1 MAAGLEDGE
10 YTLGGQRVI
19 KKGAVRLPDGTL
31 AGSAA
36 NLFDEFNNLLHFGI
50 PLRSALKAV
59 TINPARIIGADKTTG
74 SIAVAKSADLLIV
87 SDDFSHINN
96 VIIKGK
102 QFSAQ

>member
-1 MAAGLEDGE
+1 M
-10 YTLGGQRVI
+10 
-19 KKGAVRLPDGTL
+19 RLPDGTL

-36 NLFDEFNNLLHFGI
+36 NLFDEFNNLLRFGI

-59 TINPARIIGADKTTG
+59 TINPARVIGSDKTTG
-74 SIAVAKSADLLIV
+74 SIAVGKNADLLIV
-87 SDDFSHINN
+87 SEDFSHINN